1 MSECTPQHAVVIAS
15 GGLDSTAVAYLLASR
30 GSQVSLL
37 SFDYGQRHRK
47 ELASAARVAEQL
59 GAAHEIVD
67 LTGVGRLLGGSALTD
82 SSIAVPDGHY
92 SDQSMRITVV
102 PNRNMVLL
110 SVAVGAAVAAQAD
123 AVAFGA
129 HAGDHTVYPD
139 CRPDFFTQMSET
151 IRVANEG
158 LLVDGFELLAPF
170 LDASKADIVR
180 TAAGLDVPFGLTWS
194 CYKGGAVHCGS
205 CGTCSERREAFA
217 LAGIAD
223 PTEYGEP
230 HEVTR

>member
-1 MSECTPQHAVVIAS
+1 MTERTPQHAVVIAS
-15 GGLDSTAVAYLLASR
+15 GGLDSTTVAYLLASR

-47 ELASAARVAEQL
+47 ELASAARIAEQL

-92 SDQSMRITVV
+92 SDESMRITVV
-102 PNRNMVLL
+102 PNRNMILL
-110 SVAVGAAVAAQAD
+110 SVAVGAAVAAKAD

-139 CRPDFFTQMSET
+139 CRPEFFTQMSKT
-151 IRVANEG
+151 IRAANED
-158 LLVDGFELLAPF
+158 LLADGFELLAPF

-180 TAAGLDVPFGLTWS
+180 TAAGLNVPFGLTWS

-217 LAGIAD
+217 VAAITD
-223 PTEYGEP
+223 PTEYSEP